1 MSAALVCLTLAA
13 NFVLAS
19 LVLNNSES
27 PVAVFAA
34 AVLALADLASLLAVI
49 NWPLRSRA

>member
-13 NFVLAS
+13 NFALAS
-19 LVLNNSES
+19 MVLNNSES

-49 NWPLRSRA
+49 NWPLRSK